1 MFGLGAAEL
10 LFIFLIVFFL
20 FGAKNLPEIAKSMGK
35 AIRSFRKGVHEIED
49 EIQSTSHNIEKSI
62 NDDKITAVHK
72 KKHA

>member
-10 LFIFLIVFFL
+10 FFIFLIVFFL

-49 EIQSTSHNIEKSI
+49 DIQSISHDIDKSK
-62 NDDKITAVHK
+62 DDSKISIIHK
-72 KKHA
+72 EKHA